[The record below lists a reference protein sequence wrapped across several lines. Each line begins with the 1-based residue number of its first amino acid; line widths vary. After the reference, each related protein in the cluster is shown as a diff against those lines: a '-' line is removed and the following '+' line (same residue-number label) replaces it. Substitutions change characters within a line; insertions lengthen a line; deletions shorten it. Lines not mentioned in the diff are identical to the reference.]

1 MSSDTF
7 SYVPETR
14 SFIRNSDEQ
23 VMATL
28 AEDNKTLEW
37 THSSR
42 ELHYSDDI
50 LPILASLDFSAP
62 PAAPAPPA
70 ATPPAATPPPA
81 AAPVMSQ
88 RKGIESPP
96 PHPQF
101 GSYSDVHLL
110 HDNTV
115 LDDAAFTAKWGGPMA
130 LSTTRLAMKSP
141 IFSEETGNAI
151 ADRVG

>member
-1 MSSDTF
+1 MSSDFF

-50 LPILASLDFSAP
+50 LPILSSLDFSAP
-62 PAAPAPPA
+62 PAPPAPPA
-70 ATPPAATPPPA
+70 PADTPPPR
-81 AAPVMSQ
+81 PHFGSYSE
-88 RKGIESPP
+88 GIESPP